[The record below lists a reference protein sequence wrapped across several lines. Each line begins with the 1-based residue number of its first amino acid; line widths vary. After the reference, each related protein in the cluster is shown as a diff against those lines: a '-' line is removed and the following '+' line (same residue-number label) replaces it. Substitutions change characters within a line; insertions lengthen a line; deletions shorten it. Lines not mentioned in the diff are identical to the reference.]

1 MVTAHTLHRQNSN
14 TSLSVQSMT
23 RDLEH
28 PYSPY
33 QRPAGFLTHKSYAA
47 TPSQFPSGCVFH
59 TNCAYCLCLALISYQ
74 NWFHAHLI
82 ICILSFVLYK
92 LFCNYYF
99 VTCKS
104 FCFAKSFR
112 GAFTYS
118 DEFVQDLHLFPFYL
132 LLR

>member
-1 MVTAHTLHRQNSN
+1 MVTVHTLRKHSN

-59 TNCAYCLCLALISYQ
+59 TN
-74 NWFHAHLI
+74 AHI
-82 ICILSFVLYK
+82 ASV
-92 LFCNYYF
+92 
-99 VTCKS
+99 
-104 FCFAKSFR
+104 FR
-112 GAFTYS
+112 GTFTHS